1 MSWRG
6 FIFSVKRG
14 MAPRPFAKMAIR
26 LMTFYLVTNTM
37 SSDTFTCD
45 SLFNDIWVNE
55 GSDVLAFNNSASD
68 N

>member
-1 MSWRG
+1 
-6 FIFSVKRG
+6 
-14 MAPRPFAKMAIR
+14 
-26 LMTFYLVTNTM
+26 MTFYLVTNTM

-55 GSDVLAFNNSASD
+55 GRDVLAFNNYASD